1 MTAAVLARGSMRRT
15 LAAAV
20 AVLALALIAVASCSK
35 PPSRPLT
42 ELVVR
47 DSTYFDPATGLP
59 FSGRVFHDFGGEEGG
74 RQLEAAMRDGTW
86 EGELT
91 VYHPTGRIRYEG
103 EMSGGARCGVWVENE
118 NPVEPESAYQAIRED
133 LESLVVYPEC
143 PGGV

>member
-1 MTAAVLARGSMRRT
+1 MTAAQLSRRSTRPNVAAT
-15 LAAAV
+15 LV
-20 AVLALALIAVASCSK
+20 VLALAALAIASCSG

-86 EGELT
+86 EGELA

-118 NPVEPESAYQAIRED
+118 NPVEPQSAYQAIRED
-133 LESLVVYPEC
+133 LESLVVYAEC
-143 PGGV
+143 PEI